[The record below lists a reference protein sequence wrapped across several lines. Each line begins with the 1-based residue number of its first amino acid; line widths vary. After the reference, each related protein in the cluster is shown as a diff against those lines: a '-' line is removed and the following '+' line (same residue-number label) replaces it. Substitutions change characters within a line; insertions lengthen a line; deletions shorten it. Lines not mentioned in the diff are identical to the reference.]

1 MRFSN
6 TIQIA
11 AAPDEV
17 FDALVD
23 LERIASAL
31 PGAELTRVDDENFA
45 GAVRLS
51 VGPVRVHYEGRVQL
65 LSVDHDARR
74 LVLEA
79 SGGDA
84 KGRGQAK
91 ATVTAVVGGGETH
104 ATIEL
109 TTELEVRG
117 RLAQVGQT
125 ALAGV
130 SQRML
135 GQFARNLEREL
146 GGASAAPADGTWSVA
161 EWSAAEWQ
169 RLAIACAG
177 TFVLLS
183 FLFPGRRR
191 KG

>member
-1 MRFSN
+1 MRFTN

-31 PGAELTRVDDENFA
+31 PGAELVRVTDDDFA

-65 LSVDHDARR
+65 LSVDRGARR

-84 KGRGQAK
+84 KGRGEAK
-91 ATVTAVVGGGETH
+91 ATVTAVVGGSGTH
-104 ATIEL
+104 AAIEL
-109 TTELEVRG
+109 TTDLEVRG

-146 GGASAAPADGTWSVA
+146 GGEPATPAAATA
-161 EWSAAEWQ
+161 WSAREWQ
-169 RLAIACAG
+169 RLAMACVA
-177 TFVLLS
+177 TFALLS

-191 KG
+191 KD